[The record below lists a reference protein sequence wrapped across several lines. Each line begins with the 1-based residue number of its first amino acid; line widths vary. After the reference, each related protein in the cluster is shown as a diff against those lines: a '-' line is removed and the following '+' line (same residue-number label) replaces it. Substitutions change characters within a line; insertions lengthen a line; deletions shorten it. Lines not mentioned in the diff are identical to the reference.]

1 MTIRVVIAD
10 DHAIVRGGLEQL
22 LSTADDL
29 LLVGTAADGEEVVEI
44 VARERPDVVLM
55 DLSMPNVDGVGATR
69 RIVAANPEARVI
81 VLTSFGDDRHI
92 ADALD
97 AGAVGYMLKHAG
109 PDELLDAIRAAA
121 AGDSPLDPKAA
132 RVLLASRRVG
142 PAARQLSARRGSV
155 AAGRVGAREQADRT
169 PARHQRAH
177 GQSASHER
185 VRPTRR
191 QRPHP
196 GRIVGE
202 GAPSARGIGR
212 PIYVA
217 SVAVVHAWITIV

>member
-69 RIVAANPEARVI
+69 RIVAANPDARVI

-142 PAARQLSARRGSV
+142 PAARQLSAREEEVLRLV
-155 AAGRVGAREQADRT
+155 ASGFANKQIARRLDISERTVKAHLTNVFAQLGVSDRTQAALWAREHL
-169 PARHQRAH
+169 PP
-177 GQSASHER
+177 E
-185 VRPTRR
+185 
-191 QRPHP
+191 
-196 GRIVGE
+196 E
-202 GAPSARGIGR
+202 
-212 PIYVA
+212 
-217 SVAVVHAWITIV
+217 